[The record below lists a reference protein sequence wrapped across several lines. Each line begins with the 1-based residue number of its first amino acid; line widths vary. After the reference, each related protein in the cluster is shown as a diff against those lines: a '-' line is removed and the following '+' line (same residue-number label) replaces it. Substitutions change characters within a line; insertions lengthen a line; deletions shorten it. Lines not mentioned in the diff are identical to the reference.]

1 MMEKEKNAV
10 KQFRFAVIFA
20 VGLVFFGCQYA
31 ATSNEIE
38 FVDRNAGYL
47 PNEEQNPLTLV
58 VAIDENGKLSLN
70 KIETGTIDDARQLS
84 EKLESVFDDREKSAI
99 SEREVLI
106 EMKGKIKKENLEKL
120 IESLSA
126 VKASPIRI
134 IKNSF

>member
-1 MMEKEKNAV
+1 MTDKEKNAV

-20 VGLVFFGCQYA
+20 VWLSFFGCQYA
-31 ATSNEIE
+31 ATNQIE
-38 FVDRNAGYL
+38 FVDRNAGYSTGE
-47 PNEEQNPLTLV
+47 NQNPLTLV

-70 KIETGTIDDARQLS
+70 KIETGTIDDAGQLS
-84 EKLESVFDDREKSAI
+84 EKLRSVFDDREKSAI
-99 SEREVLI
+99 VEREVLI

-134 IKNSF
+134 IKNSL

>member
-1 MMEKEKNAV
+1 MTDKENNAV

-20 VGLVFFGCQYA
+20 VGLFFFGCQYA
-31 ATSNEIE
+31 ATSNGIE

-70 KIETGTIDDARQLS
+70 KIETGTIDDAGQLS
-84 EKLESVFDDREKSAI
+84 EKLKSVFDDREKSAI
-99 SEREVLI
+99 SEREVLV

-120 IESLSA
+120 IESLAA